1 MDSRLSQRLSFRLT
15 RNVVLAAL
23 TLGVLLNLGV
33 VTLDYFN
40 ARSNMNSEIR
50 ALMEISHSPASQIA
64 YNIDTRLA
72 EELLDGLLRHPAI
85 VSARIEDPQGRI
97 LAQRQRPTSDSPYRW
112 LSDSLFQPRRDYSE
126 QLHVSQ
132 LQEMELGHLHVTIDT
147 YPFGSTFLQ
156 RAGYTLLSGFIMSL
170 ALAGLLLVIFYLMIT
185 KPLLRVVS
193 GLQDVDSDNA
203 EKARLPTPRR
213 HEHDEIGLLVHI
225 TNEHLDTIDNSLQKL
240 REAEGRLKEYNEKLA
255 QIVEARTSEIRDKN
269 EALQRSNRALID
281 AREEA
286 LETARARADFLASMS
301 HEIRTPLNGLLGM
314 LRLALE
320 NRLSAPQRERM
331 ELALSAGENLVALV
345 NDILDI
351 SKVEAGKLTLE
362 HIGLDPGA
370 LAEEC
375 ATLFAQQSVRTADVA
390 IVTRIAP
397 DIEPV
402 YLGDPTRLR
411 QIINNLMGN
420 AIKFTSRGQITLSL
434 DPHHDGL
441 ELVVTD
447 TGIGMSREAQKMVFS
462 PFSQG
467 QADTAR
473 RFGGTGLGLTLCRQL
488 VDRMGGTIEVS
499 SQEQEGTRV
508 RVHLPL
514 EVDPEATP
522 RSGESDFGG
531 MHTLLLTG
539 RDNPHAPPLQDHLR
553 YWGAHVRH
561 QTTLP
566 ETGAGLDVE
575 NQDLIIIDS
584 QDTGW
589 RALLDRAQRCPPVV
603 HLGTDGDGADRSET
617 IQLPLVRRQLV
628 NTLRIAIG
636 LTAVGSP
643 SHEGAPRSSV
653 ALDVLLVEDNQVN
666 QMVASGMLRK
676 LGHRVVVRENGQLAL
691 EYLQSNHC
699 DLVLMDCQMP
709 VMDGFEATRTIRA
722 TEGLAHLPVIA
733 VTANAMEGDREQ
745 CLSAGMNDY
754 LTKPYSI
761 EAMREVLE
769 RWGAGAEAQ
778 SSRG

>member
-15 RNVVLAAL
+15 RNVVLSAL
-23 TLGVLLNLGV
+23 TLGILLNLGV

-85 VSARIEDPQGRI
+85 VQARIEDPQGRI
-97 LAQRQRPTSDSPYRW
+97 LAQRRRPASDSPYRW
-112 LSDSLFQPRRDYSE
+112 LSDSLFQPRRDYRE

-132 LQEMELGHLHVTIDT
+132 LADMALGHLHVTIDT
-147 YPFGSTFLQ
+147 YSFGSTFLE

-170 ALAGLLLVIFYLMIT
+170 ALAGLLLVIFYIMIT

-193 GLQDVDSDNA
+193 GLQDVDSEKA
-203 EKARLPTPRR
+203 EKARLPTPPR

-240 REAEGRLKEYNEKLA
+240 REAEGRLKDYNERLA
-255 QIVEARTSEIRDKN
+255 QIVETRTSEIRDKN
-269 EALQRSNRALID
+269 EALQRSNRALIE

-286 LETARARADFLASMS
+286 LKTARARADFLASMS

-314 LRLALE
+314 LRLTLE
-320 NRLSAPQRERM
+320 GRLNATERERM
-331 ELALSAGENLVALV
+331 ELALGAGENLVALV

-362 HIGLDPGA
+362 RISLDAGA

-375 ATLFAQQSVRTADVA
+375 ATLFAQQSACAADVD

-397 DIEPV
+397 DIEPA

-420 AIKFTSRGQITLSL
+420 AIKFTSQGQIILSFA
-434 DPHHDGL
+434 PGNNGL
-441 ELVVTD
+441 ELVVED
-447 TGIGMSREAQKMVFS
+447 TGIGMSEEAQKSVFS

-488 VDRMGGTIEVS
+488 VDRMGGTIDVDS
-499 SQEQEGTRV
+499 REQGGTRV
-508 RVHLPL
+508 RVLLPL
-514 EVDPEATP
+514 EVDPEAP
-522 RSGESDFGG
+522 ARNGENDFSG
-531 MHTLLLTG
+531 MRALLLAGHDT
-539 RDNPHAPPLQDHLR
+539 PHEPPLQDHLR
-553 YWGAHVRH
+553 YWGIRIQH
-561 QTTLP
+561 QTTIP
-566 ETGAGLDVE
+566 QDSSILDLD
-575 NQDLIIIDS
+575 NQDLIIVNS
-584 QDTGW
+584 REPGW
-589 RALLDRAQRCPPVV
+589 QILLEQIQQCSPVV
-603 HLGTDGDGADRSET
+603 DLGTDGGAQRSEI

-628 NTLRIAIG
+628 NTLRICIG
-636 LTAVGSP
+636 LTAAASE
-643 SHEGAPRSSV
+643 SHSSAPRATV
-653 ALDVLLVEDNQVN
+653 ALDVLLVEDNRVN

-676 LGHRVVVRENGQLAL
+676 LGHRVTIRENGEQAL
-691 EYLQSNHC
+691 EYLRHHSG

-709 VMDGFEATRTIRA
+709 VMDGFEATRQLRA
-722 TEGLAHLPVIA
+722 MSGLEHIPVIA

-745 CLSAGMNDY
+745 CLNAGMNDY

-769 RWGAGAEAQ
+769 RWSGTDGVQ
-778 SSRG
+778 LSRG

>member
-1 MDSRLSQRLSFRLT
+1 MHSRLSQRLSFRLT
-15 RNVVLAAL
+15 RNVVLSAL
-23 TLGVLLNLGV
+23 TLGVVLNLCV
-33 VTLDYFN
+33 VTLDYLN
-40 ARSNMNSEIR
+40 ARTNMDSEIR

-85 VSARIEDPQGRI
+85 VQARIEDPQGRI
-97 LAQRQRPTSDSPYRW
+97 LAQRERPTLDGPYRW
-112 LSDSLFQPRRDYSE
+112 LSDFLFRPSRKYSE

-170 ALAGLLLVIFYLMIT
+170 ALAGLLLVIFYTMIT

-193 GLQDVDSDNA
+193 GLQDVDSEKA
-203 EKARLPTPRR
+203 EKVRLPTPRR
-213 HEHDEIGLLVHI
+213 HEQDEIGLLVRI
-225 TNEHLDTIDNSLQKL
+225 TNEHLDTIDHSLQKQ
-240 REAEGRLKEYNEKLA
+240 RNAEGRLKEYNEKLA

-286 LETARARADFLASMS
+286 LEMARARADFLASMS

-314 LRLALE
+314 LRLTLE
-320 NRLSAPQRERM
+320 SRLSATQRERM

-362 HIGLDPGA
+362 RISLDLGA

-375 ATLFAQQSVRTADVA
+375 ATLFAQQSARAAEVE

-397 DIEPV
+397 DIPPA

-420 AIKFTSRGQITLSL
+420 AIKFTSRGQVVLSL
-434 DPHHDGL
+434 SPIDDGV
-441 ELVVTD
+441 ELVVID
-447 TGIGMSREAQKMVFS
+447 TGIGMSEAAQQTIFS

-467 QADTAR
+467 QVDTTR

-488 VDRMGGTIEVS
+488 VDRMGGMIDVRSRED
-499 SQEQEGTRV
+499 EGTRV
-508 RVHLPL
+508 RVQLPL
-514 EVDPEATP
+514 EVDPETHRRAGETDFDRMNALLLATP
-522 RSGESDFGG
+522 
-531 MHTLLLTG
+531 
-539 RDNPHAPPLQDHLR
+539 DNPHIQPLLDHLHF
-553 YWGAHVRH
+553 WGARTRVVDAVPDDP
-561 QTTLP
+561 TN
-566 ETGAGLDVE
+566 LDTA
-575 NQDLIIIDS
+575 NQDLVILDS
-584 QDTGW
+584 REPRWGP
-589 RALLDRAQRCPPVV
+589 LLEHLDRCPPRV
-603 HLGTDGDGADRSET
+603 HLGMDGQGIDRSET

-628 NTLRIAIG
+628 NTLRVCIG
-636 LTAVGSP
+636 LTEIASESRHGTS
-643 SHEGAPRSSV
+643 RSSV
-653 ALDVLLVEDNQVN
+653 SLDVLLVEDNQVN

-676 LGHRVVVRENGQLAL
+676 LGHRVTIVENGKQALQHLA
-691 EYLQSNHC
+691 NHDC
-699 DLVLMDCQMP
+699 ELVLMDCQMP
-709 VMDGFEATRTIRA
+709 VMDGFEATRQLRGMA
-722 TEGLAHLPVIA
+722 GLEHLPVIA

-769 RWGAGAEAQ
+769 RWGAGARTQ
-778 SSRG
+778 R

>member
-1 MDSRLSQRLSFRLT
+1 MDSRLTQRLSFRLT
-15 RNVVLAAL
+15 RNVVLSAL

-85 VSARIEDPQGRI
+85 VNARIEDPQGRI
-97 LAQRQRPTSDSPYRW
+97 LAERERPTSDGPYRW
-112 LSDSLFQPRRDYSE
+112 LSDSLFQPRRDYRE

-132 LQEMELGHLHVTIDT
+132 LQEMELGHLHVSIDT

-156 RAGYTLLSGFIMSL
+156 RAGYTLLSGFLMSL
-170 ALAGLLLVIFYLMIT
+170 ALAGLLLVIFYMMIT

-213 HEHDEIGLLVHI
+213 HENDEIGLLVHI
-225 TNEHLDTIDNSLQKL
+225 TNEHLDTIDNSLQKQ
-240 REAEGRLKEYNEKLA
+240 REAEGRLKDYNEKLA

-320 NRLSAPQRERM
+320 NRLSATQRERM

-362 HIGLDPGA
+362 RISLDPGA

-375 ATLFAQQSVRTADVA
+375 ATLFAQQSVRATDVA

-397 DIEPV
+397 DIEPA

-420 AIKFTSRGQITLSL
+420 AIKFTPQGQITLSL
-434 DPHHDGL
+434 EPDHDGI
-441 ELVVTD
+441 ELVVAD
-447 TGIGMSREAQKMVFS
+447 TGIGMSREAQKTVFS
-462 PFSQG
+462 AFSQG

-488 VDRMGGTIEVS
+488 VDRMGGTIEVQS
-499 SQEQEGTRV
+499 KEREGTRV

-514 EVDPEATP
+514 DVDPDAP
-522 RSGESDFGG
+522 SRSGENDFDG
-531 MHTLLLTG
+531 MRALLLTD

-553 YWGAHVRH
+553 YWGAHIRH
-561 QTTLP
+561 KVTVP
-566 ETGAGLDVE
+566 ETPATLEVE
-575 NQDLIIIDS
+575 GQDLIIIDS
-584 QDTGW
+584 HAPGW
-589 RALLDRAQRCPPVV
+589 RPLVDQAERCPPVV
-603 HLGTDGDGADRSET
+603 HLGTDGDGADHSG
-617 IQLPLVRRQLV
+617 IIHLPLVRRQLV
-628 NTLRIAIG
+628 NTLRVAIG
-636 LTAVGSP
+636 LTAMDSP
-643 SHEGAPRSSV
+643 SHRAAPRSSTT
-653 ALDVLLVEDNQVN
+653 LDVLLVEDNQVN

-676 LGHRVVVRENGQLAL
+676 LGHRVVIRENGELAL
-691 EYLQSNHC
+691 EYLRSNTC
-699 DLVLMDCQMP
+699 DLILMDCQMP
-709 VMDGFEATRTIRA
+709 VMDGFEATRQIRG
-722 TEGLAHLPVIA
+722 TEGMAHVPVIA

-745 CLSAGMNDY
+745 CLSAGMDDY

-761 EAMREVLE
+761 GAMREVLE
-769 RWGAGAEAQ
+769 RWGAAGAHP
-778 SSRG
+778 SRG